1 MFLLKPLGMLRTG
14 VGTSGF
20 PSVSPKKS
28 GSLREGLHCAAVL
41 CVLCASAVE
50 QFNLTRPR
58 NPISAPRRT
67 PPELTPDPFRR
78 SDRCRSNRVFPLA
91 SIVAVA
97 ATAFVLRTGSA
108 APAPASTRATALDD
122 PTIVAIFDAANT
134 SDIETG
140 ELGAKK
146 GSTKEIRD
154 FGAMLARDHKN
165 VRQQGR
171 DLAKKLGVTP
181 TPPKDDD
188 SMKSHAVVMKR
199 LNSLSGAEFDKAFLQ
214 NEVGYHDAVIGAVTK
229 TLLPAIQ
236 NAELKDL
243 VTKVAPA
250 FVAHRDAAKNL
261 LDKQAM

>member
-1 MFLLKPLGMLRTG
+1 MSFKRT
-14 VGTSGF
+14 F
-20 PSVSPKKS
+20 PIASV
-28 GSLREGLHCAAVL
+28 A
-41 CVLCASAVE
+41 
-50 QFNLTRPR
+50 
-58 NPISAPRRT
+58 
-67 PPELTPDPFRR
+67 
-78 SDRCRSNRVFPLA
+78 
-91 SIVAVA
+91 AVA
-97 ATAFVLRTGSA
+97 ALAFVLRTGSA
-108 APAPASTRATALDD
+108 APAPASTNTTALDD

-140 ELGAKK
+140 EVGAKK

-188 SMKSHAVVMKR
+188 GMKSHAAIMKR
-199 LNSLSGAEFDKAFLQ
+199 LNSLSGAEFDRAFLQ

-236 NAELKDL
+236 NAALKDL

-261 LDKQAM
+261 LDKQGM

>member
-1 MFLLKPLGMLRTG
+1 MSFK
-14 VGTSGF
+14 
-20 PSVSPKKS
+20 
-28 GSLREGLHCAAVL
+28 
-41 CVLCASAVE
+41 
-50 QFNLTRPR
+50 
-58 NPISAPRRT
+58 
-67 PPELTPDPFRR
+67 
-78 SDRCRSNRVFPLA
+78 RVFPIA
-91 SIVAVA
+91 SVFAVA
-97 ATAFVLRTGSA
+97 ATTFMLRAASA
-108 APAPASTRATALDD
+108 APATATTAAIALDD

-146 GSTKEIRD
+146 GTTKEIRD

-181 TPPKDDD
+181 TPPKDDE
-188 SMKSHAVVMKR
+188 SAKSHAAVMKQ
-199 LNSLSGAEFDKAFLQ
+199 LNSLSGPAFDKAFLQ
-214 NEVGYHDAVIGAVTK
+214 NEVGYHDAVIAAVTK

-261 LDKQAM
+261 LDKQGM

>member
-1 MFLLKPLGMLRTG
+1 VSYIPLTTFTQEMHDMSWKRA
-14 VGTSGF
+14 F
-20 PSVSPKKS
+20 PMASV
-28 GSLREGLHCAAVL
+28 L
-41 CVLCASAVE
+41 
-50 QFNLTRPR
+50 
-58 NPISAPRRT
+58 
-67 PPELTPDPFRR
+67 
-78 SDRCRSNRVFPLA
+78 
-91 SIVAVA
+91 AVA
-97 ATAFVLRTGSA
+97 AVAFTIRTAK
-108 APAPASTRATALDD
+108 ATAVPPHSLDD
-122 PTIVAIFDAANT
+122 ATIVAIFDAANT

-140 ELGAKK
+140 ELAAKM
-146 GSTKEIRD
+146 GSTKTIRD

-188 SMKSHAVVMKR
+188 SAKQHAAIMKQLR
-199 LNSLSGAEFDKAFLQ
+199 GLSGAEFDKAFLE
-214 NEVGYHDAVIGAVTK
+214 NEVGYHDAVIAAVQK

-261 LDKQAM
+261 LDKKISD